1 MITMSHVL
9 TTPQT
14 GAFDAPA
21 SSVTR
26 RVPFVVREV
35 LLLALGFVGYRQIR
49 YLTRNDTQ
57 QAVDNAGQVID
68 VERAWHLFHEPW
80 VQTQALRSETV
91 VSVLNHYYVSVH
103 FPLTALF
110 VAWVLVRHHEW
121 YRSIRNWMLGVT
133 GAALLIHVAYP
144 LAPPR
149 MVRGE
154 GFVDT
159 LRVYGPN
166 IYPEDTTQSVAN
178 QFAAMPSLHFGWSV
192 IVAVGFIAI
201 VRRRWSWIALAHPV
215 ITLLAIV
222 ATANHYW
229 LDAIVAGVLVAVGG
243 ALVATSRRAGRDR
256 TPAPAPASLP
266 LALPVAV
273 PSSVPGI
280 DPDVEPEHADL
291 QRRHLA
297 ASVHRHPSAVRCTKH
312 PPTHQLVRPGER
324 VGAGHR

>member
-9 TTPQT
+9 TTPQA
-14 GAFDAPA
+14 GALDAPA
-21 SSVTR
+21 SVWR
-26 RVPFVVREV
+26 RAPFVVREV

-49 YLTRNDTQ
+49 YLTRNDTHE
-57 QAVDNAGQVID
+57 AIDNAGRVID

-80 VQTQALRSETV
+80 VQAQALRSETV
-91 VSVLNHYYVSVH
+91 VSALNHYYVGVH
-103 FPLTALF
+103 FPLTAVF
-110 VAWVLVRHHEW
+110 VAWVLVRHPEW

-133 GAALLIHVAYP
+133 AAALLIHVAYP

-166 IYPEDTTQSVAN
+166 IYPQDTTQSVAN

-192 IVAVGFIAI
+192 IVAVGFVVI
-201 VRRRWSWIALAHPV
+201 VRRRWSWVALAHPV

-229 LDAIVAGVLVAVGG
+229 LDAIVAGALVAIGG
-243 ALVATSRRAGRDR
+243 ALVAVHRRRAARALAV
-256 TPAPAPASLP
+256 APVPVP
-266 LALPVAV
+266 VPVAETV
-273 PSSVPGI
+273 P
-280 DPDVEPEHADL
+280 EPEAVDTS
-291 QRRHLA
+291 RRHLA

-312 PPTHQLVRPGER
+312 PLAQAALRPGEC
-324 VGAGHR
+324 AGVAPR

>member
-9 TTPQT
+9 TTPQA
-14 GAFDAPA
+14 GALDAPA
-21 SSVTR
+21 SVVR

-35 LLLALGFVGYRQIR
+35 LLLALGFAGYRQIR
-49 YLTRNDTQ
+49 YLTRNDTHA
-57 QAVDNAGQVID
+57 AVDNAARVID

-80 VQTQALRSETV
+80 VQAQALRSETV
-91 VSVLNHYYVSVH
+91 VSALNHYYVGVH
-103 FPLTALF
+103 FPLTAVF
-110 VAWVLVRHHEW
+110 VAWVLVRHPEW

-166 IYPEDTTQSVAN
+166 IYPQDTTQSVAN

-192 IVAVGFIAI
+192 IVAIGFVVI
-201 VRRRWSWIALAHPV
+201 VRRRWSWVALAHPV

-229 LDAIVAGVLVAVGG
+229 LDAIVAGVLVAIGG
-243 ALVATSRRAGRDR
+243 AA
-256 TPAPAPASLP
+256 
-266 LALPVAV
+266 VAV
-273 PSSVPGI
+273 QRRGRRENAQVTEFAQPGHA
-280 DPDVEPEHADL
+280 EHA
-291 QRRHLA
+291 RRHLA
-297 ASVHRHPSAVRCTKH
+297 ASVNRHPSTERCTKH
-312 PPTHQLVRPGER
+312 PATSRHIATTVH
-324 VGAGHR
+324 VVSDTT